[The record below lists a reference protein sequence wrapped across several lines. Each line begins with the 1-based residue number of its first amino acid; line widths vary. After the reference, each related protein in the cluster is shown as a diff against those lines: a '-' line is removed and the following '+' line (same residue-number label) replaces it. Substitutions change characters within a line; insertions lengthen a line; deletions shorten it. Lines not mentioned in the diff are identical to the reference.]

1 MKLKNSVFLTCL
13 MLFVLVLSFGCKK
26 KKVDTIALVYVKDA
40 SNNFVPN
47 ARVILYGKSTLE
59 VPKEVVL
66 YDTAYTNES
75 GEASFNFNDVYQSGQ
90 AGVAVLNIDA
100 SKGTAF
106 GQGIIKVEQE
116 KTSTE
121 TVFVQ

>member
-1 MKLKNSVFLTCL
+1 MKLKHSVFFSCVIMLVLT
-13 MLFVLVLSFGCKK
+13 LSFGCKK

-40 SNNFVPN
+40 SNNYVSN

-66 YDTAYTNES
+66 YDTAYTNAS
-75 GEASFNFNDVYQSGQ
+75 GEASFNFNDVYQAGQ

-116 KTSTE
+116 TTSAE
-121 TVFVQ
+121 TVFIQ